1 MPRVNMR
8 PFFNL
13 SISWL
18 SSSVLG
24 VLLIATLWAG
34 IGAKY
39 VDNRASDV
47 SGAQRDNENFALLFE
62 ENVLRSI
69 GEMDKALLYLR
80 RLLQNTKG
88 TIDFPAAVG
97 TTDILSELIVQ
108 VAIIDER
115 GIMRASNVGPQPA
128 PATDLS
134 DREHFLFHLKSA
146 EDKLFISKPLIGR
159 ASGKWSVQL
168 TRRFHKPDGAFG
180 GVIVASFNP
189 EHFAKFYGRI
199 NLGLGAAFTLVGI
212 DGVVRATGGNAETKY
227 ALGQDLRGTELMAR
241 VAADVSG
248 SYRDESRKSGAPRL
262 SAVRRVAGH
271 PLAVNVS
278 VPEQSILRESQANLH
293 LMIFA
298 GVALSLMIAAVTW
311 QARKSELAVQRNSR
325 QLRLTLAHMSQGII
339 MVTKDMSIP
348 IINAKCVELLNLPRE
363 FLSSPPRFDELI
375 AFLDRRGEYAKMAL
389 PDNLG
394 PLEFYGPQDAAGQ
407 FELYERVRPDGTVLE
422 VRSARLDDG
431 GFVRTFSDITRR
443 KQAQMEADR
452 LASEDVLTGLAN
464 RRVLSETLDELTLA
478 HCLSDPKAIERFTIL
493 CLDLDRFKAVN
504 DAHGHAV
511 GDKLLQ
517 AVAQRMK
524 QMTRGTDLVA
534 RLGGDEFAVLL
545 ASGEQQ
551 PTAEA
556 VACRLVEALSRPYE
570 LDGHQILIGAS
581 IGIAVGPADGRTTNE
596 LLIAADLAL
605 YAAKAAGRGTYRFF
619 DRQMNEEIKGR
630 RQIETD
636 LRDAITR
643 GQLELYYQPIINL
656 RQNTISGFEALAR
669 WIHPIDGPIPPDKFI
684 PIAEDSGLILPL
696 GEWALREACS
706 QAILWPDNVSVA
718 VNLSP
723 LQFASPGLAVMVER
737 VLGET
742 GLAPQRLELE
752 ITEGLLMRNT
762 EATIATLH
770 RLKDIGLRIAM
781 DDFGTGYSSLS
792 YLQSFPFDRIK
803 VDRSF
808 VSQLGANSTSSTVV
822 RAVVDIATSRGMQ
835 TTAEGVETKEQ
846 RAALEALGCDE
857 AQGYLLGR
865 PVPVEQVATLIATWS
880 KEDRKAA

>member
-1 MPRVNMR
+1 M
-8 PFFNL
+8 
-13 SISWL
+13 
-18 SSSVLG
+18 
-24 VLLIATLWAG
+24 
-34 IGAKY
+34 
-39 VDNRASDV
+39 
-47 SGAQRDNENFALLFE
+47 
-62 ENVLRSI
+62 
-69 GEMDKALLYLR
+69 
-80 RLLQNTKG
+80 
-88 TIDFPAAVG
+88 
-97 TTDILSELIVQ
+97 
-108 VAIIDER
+108 
-115 GIMRASNVGPQPA
+115 
-128 PATDLS
+128 
-134 DREHFLFHLKSA
+134 
-146 EDKLFISKPLIGR
+146 
-159 ASGKWSVQL
+159 
-168 TRRFHKPDGAFG
+168 
-180 GVIVASFNP
+180 
-189 EHFAKFYGRI
+189 
-199 NLGLGAAFTLVGI
+199 
-212 DGVVRATGGNAETKY
+212 
-227 ALGQDLRGTELMAR
+227 
-241 VAADVSG
+241 
-248 SYRDESRKSGAPRL
+248 
-262 SAVRRVAGH
+262 
-271 PLAVNVS
+271 
-278 VPEQSILRESQANLH
+278 
-293 LMIFA
+293 
-298 GVALSLMIAAVTW
+298 
-311 QARKSELAVQRNSR
+311 
-325 QLRLTLAHMSQGII
+325 
-339 MVTKDMSIP
+339 
-348 IINAKCVELLNLPRE
+348 
-363 FLSSPPRFDELI
+363 
-375 AFLDRRGEYAKMAL
+375 
-389 PDNLG
+389 
-394 PLEFYGPQDAAGQ
+394 
-407 FELYERVRPDGTVLE
+407 
-422 VRSARLDDG
+422 
-431 GFVRTFSDITRR
+431 
-443 KQAQMEADR
+443 
-452 LASEDVLTGLAN
+452 
-464 RRVLSETLDELTLA
+464 
-478 HCLSDPKAIERFTIL
+478 
-493 CLDLDRFKAVN
+493 
-504 DAHGHAV
+504 
-511 GDKLLQ
+511 LQ

-524 QMTRGTDLVA
+524 QMLRGTDLVA

-545 ASGEQQ
+545 GSGEQQ

-669 WIHPIDGPIPPDKFI
+669 WVHPIDGPISPDKFI

-835 TTAEGVETKEQ
+835 TTAEGVETEEQ